1 MQILVLKLC
10 LNISEVKKKL
20 KPHLITLQVTF
31 IFFLAIASAVS
42 QTQVYIQD
50 FESAGGYSTS
60 IPEFTDGSADY
71 FIRTNGGNIS
81 GGVNYTNTQGAYYFG
96 AQDIDGEG
104 ASSNQTLTITGINIT
119 GYTNLELRVF
129 LAEDDDGSSEDW
141 DNSDYVHFNYQV
153 DNTGYNNLLWL
164 ENDGST
170 FNTAPQI
177 DTDFDGIGDGAII
190 TDAFTQFTA
199 PISGTGS
206 SLDIQVEFNLNSGDE
221 DIAIDHIELYATS
234 SCTPPTISSIQPN
247 NGPVGTRV
255 LIQGSGFTVG
265 TGTSAVDFGSV
276 AADSFNVLSNTQIEA
291 YVPSGAGN
299 TIEITTDNCPETYSS
314 FTLTE
319 TSSCGAG
326 SGTPTE
332 LFISEVTDASSG
344 SLSYIEIFNGTGSAV
359 NLSNYSIAQYNNGNS
374 SPTCN
379 ITLSGTLANND
390 VYVISIGSNGGL
402 ADAYFNTCGGVNT
415 NDCIKLLKNS
425 SIIDVWG
432 DCSGSNWVVGANAGY
447 TYRRKG
453 AVSGPNTTFTLSEWQ
468 AFSLETYTDIGSHT
482 TSFGP
487 SISIT
492 QQPTDEIICEGESAT
507 FSVSTA
513 TSGNAFQW
521 YVHPNSGTN
530 WSTVSNGV
538 NTSGASTNT
547 LSLTNIPYSQN
558 NYQFYCKITNGSCE
572 VYSVAVQLKVQP
584 GPITTNIL
592 HN

>member
-1 MQILVLKLC
+1 MQIIVSYSC
-10 LNISEVKKKL
+10 LNNSAVKKKL
-20 KPHLITLQVTF
+20 KLLFANSLVTI
-31 IFFLAIASAVS
+31 IFFLTNASAIG
-42 QTQVYIQD
+42 QTQVYLQD
-50 FESAGGYSTS
+50 FELSGGYSTS
-60 IPEFTDGSADY
+60 IAEFTDGYGDY

-81 GGVNYTNTQGAYYFG
+81 GGVNYTNIQGAYYFG

-104 ASSNQTLTITGINIT
+104 ASQNQTLTITGINIS

-129 LAEDDDGSSEDW
+129 LAEDDDGSNEDW
-141 DNSDYVHFNYQV
+141 DNSDYVHFNYQI
-153 DNTGYNNLLWL
+153 DNAGYNNLLWV

-170 FNTAPQI
+170 YNTAPQI
-177 DTDFDGIGDGAII
+177 DTDFDGTGDGAII
-190 TDAFTQFTA
+190 TDTFTQFTA

-221 DIAIDHIELYATS
+221 DIAIDHIEIYATS

-265 TGTSAVDFGSV
+265 TGTSAVEFGSV

-291 YVPSGAGN
+291 YVPAGAGH
-299 TIEITTDNCPETYSS
+299 TIEITSDNCPETYSS

-319 TSSCGAG
+319 TSGCGAG

-344 SLSYIEIFNGTGSAV
+344 SLSYIEIFNGTGASV
-359 NLSNYSIAQYNNGNS
+359 NLNNYSIAQYNNGNS

-379 ITLSGTLANND
+379 MTLNGTLVNND

-432 DCSGSNWVVGANAGY
+432 DCSGSNWVVGGNAGY
-447 TYRRKG
+447 T
-453 AVSGPNTTFTLSEWQ
+453 
-468 AFSLETYTDIGSHT
+468 
-482 TSFGP
+482 
-487 SISIT
+487 
-492 QQPTDEIICEGESAT
+492 
-507 FSVSTA
+507 
-513 TSGNAFQW
+513 
-521 YVHPNSGTN
+521 
-530 WSTVSNGV
+530 
-538 NTSGASTNT
+538 
-547 LSLTNIPYSQN
+547 
-558 NYQFYCKITNGSCE
+558 
-572 VYSVAVQLKVQP
+572 
-584 GPITTNIL
+584 
-592 HN
+592 